1 MKTMKSCIPV
11 VLAGIMLCGCA
22 GLQNALKVQRPTA
35 SLQGVRLGEINLETA
50 GLLFDVE
57 IQNPYPVDLPLVDLD
72 YDVQSGSSKLFS
84 GLAKIGQTIPAKN
97 KAIVTLPAKVS
108 YLDVFNA
115 LKSFK
120 PGATIPYKAN
130 VGLSVDAPAI
140 GVIKLPLSQSGELA
154 VPALPKPTDV
164 NWQNLLEKVVPTN

>member
-1 MKTMKSCIPV
+1 MKTMKICIVV
-11 VLAGIMLCGCA
+11 VLAGVMLCGCA
-22 GLQNALKVQRPTA
+22 ELQNALKVQRPTA
-35 SLQGVRLGEINLETA
+35 NLQGVRLGDINLESA

-72 YDVQSGSSKLFS
+72 YDVQSGTNKLFA
-84 GLAKIGQTIPAKN
+84 GLAEIGQTIPAKN

-108 YLDVFNA
+108 YLDAFNA

-120 PGATIPYKAN
+120 PGSTIPYKAN
-130 VGLSVDAPAI
+130 VGLSVDAPAV

-154 VPALPKPTDV
+154 VPTLPKPTDI
-164 NWQNLLEKVVPTN
+164 NWQKLLDKAVPTK

>member
-1 MKTMKSCIPV
+1 MKTMKSCIAV
-11 VLAGIMLCGCA
+11 VLAGVMLCGCA
-22 GLQNALKVQRPTA
+22 ELQNALKVQRPTA
-35 SLQGVRLGEINLETA
+35 NLQGVRLGDINLESA

-72 YDVQSGSSKLFS
+72 YDVQSGSNKLFA
-84 GLAKIGQTIPAKN
+84 GLAEIGQTIPAKN

-108 YLDVFNA
+108 YLDAFNA

-120 PGATIPYKAN
+120 PGAIIPYKAN
-130 VGLSVDAPAI
+130 VGLSVDAPAV

-154 VPALPKPTDV
+154 VPTLPKPTDI
-164 NWQNLLEKVVPTN
+164 NWQKLIEKAIPAQ

>member
-1 MKTMKSCIPV
+1 MKTTKSCVAV

-22 GLQNALKVQRPTA
+22 ELQNALKVQRPTA
-35 SLQGVRLGEINLETA
+35 SLQGVRLGDINLESA

-57 IQNPYPVDLPLVDLD
+57 IQNPYPVDLPLVDMD
-72 YDVQSGSSKLFS
+72 YDVQSGSNKLFA
-84 GLAKIGQTIPAKN
+84 GLAEIGQTIPAKN

-108 YLDVFNA
+108 YLDAFNA

-130 VGLSVDAPAI
+130 VGLSVDAPAV

-154 VPALPKPTDV
+154 VPTLPKPTDI
-164 NWQNLLEKVVPTN
+164 NWQKLIDKAVPTK

>member
-1 MKTMKSCIPV
+1 MKTMKSCIAV
-11 VLAGIMLCGCA
+11 VLAGVMLCGCA
-22 GLQNALKVQRPTA
+22 ELQNALKVQRPTA
-35 SLQGVRLGEINLETA
+35 NLQGVRLGDINLESA
-50 GLLFDVE
+50 VLLFDVE

-72 YDVQSGSSKLFS
+72 YDVQSGSNKLFA
-84 GLAKIGQTIPAKN
+84 GLAEIGQTIPAKN

-108 YLDVFNA
+108 YLDAFNA

-130 VGLSVDAPAI
+130 VGLSVDAPAV

-154 VPALPKPTDV
+154 VPTLPKPTDI
-164 NWQNLLEKVVPTN
+164 NWQKLIEKAIPAQ